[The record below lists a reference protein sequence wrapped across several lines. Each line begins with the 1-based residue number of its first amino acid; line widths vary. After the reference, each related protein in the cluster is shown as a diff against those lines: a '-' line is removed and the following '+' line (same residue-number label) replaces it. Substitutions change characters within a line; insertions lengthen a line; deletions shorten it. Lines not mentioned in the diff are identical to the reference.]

1 MEPGR
6 LAREEFMQRIVVA
19 ALLLVLAG
27 PALANKCPTLWK
39 EIDAKLQTAQL
50 SEADKAKVAELRQ
63 RGEQLH
69 ASGDHA
75 GSEAALNEAL
85 ALLD

>member
-1 MEPGR
+1 
-6 LAREEFMQRIVVA
+6 MQRIVVA

-27 PALANKCPTLWK
+27 PASASQCPTLWK
-39 EIDAKLQTAQL
+39 QIDEKLQTAQL
-50 SEADKAKVAELRQ
+50 SEGDKAKVAELRQ

-75 GSEAALNEAL
+75 GAEAALNEAL

>member
-1 MEPGR
+1 
-6 LAREEFMQRIVVA
+6 MQKIVVA

-27 PALANKCPTLWK
+27 PAWANKCPTLWK
-39 EIDAKLQTAQL
+39 EVDAKLQTTQL
-50 SEADKAKVAELRQ
+50 SEADRAKVTELRQ

>member
-1 MEPGR
+1 
-6 LAREEFMQRIVVA
+6 MQRIVAV
-19 ALLLVLAG
+19 ALLLALAS
-27 PALANKCPTLWK
+27 PALANQCPTLWK
-39 EIDAKLQTAQL
+39 QVDEKLQTAQL
-50 SEADKAKVAELRQ
+50 SEADKAKVTELRQ

>member
-1 MEPGR
+1 
-6 LAREEFMQRIVVA
+6 MQRIVAA

-27 PALANKCPTLWK
+27 PASANQCPTLWK
-39 EIDAKLQTAQL
+39 QIDEKLQTAQL
-50 SEADKAKVAELRQ
+50 SEADKAKVTELRQ

-85 ALLD
+85 VLLD

>member
-1 MEPGR
+1 
-6 LAREEFMQRIVVA
+6 MQRTVVA

-27 PALANKCPTLWK
+27 PASASQCPTLWK
-39 EIDAKLQTAQL
+39 QIDEKLQTAQL

-69 ASGDHA
+69 TSGDHA

>member
-1 MEPGR
+1 
-6 LAREEFMQRIVVA
+6 MQRIFAA

-27 PALANKCPTLWK
+27 PASANQCPTLWK
-39 EIDAKLQTAQL
+39 QIDERLQTAQL
-50 SEADKAKVAELRQ
+50 SEADKAKVADLRQ